1 MAPAD
6 FAKWWKRFRR
16 TRETEELHETA
27 RRLRRKLGRVR
38 VADRPAFLAQLFE
51 VLLGQERAYG
61 IALFVLEGLTDPAY
75 LGEVA
80 RNLAPLPGLQSDDE
94 ESHLSDLV
102 RVLAAV
108 DDDDLLPPVRSYLLD
123 RPIGPHWPSV
133 PWALWPHRKE
143 LFAAAWSRFFA
154 QGDPDPWNVTLIIK
168 SFLTEPE
175 AIGVVREVLAAEA
188 EPRWN
193 ALREALLRQA
203 GLVGWLSP
211 DQREALNEVI
221 S

>member
-1 MAPAD
+1 LAPAD
-6 FAKWWKRFRR
+6 FAKWWKRFRK
-16 TRETEELHETA
+16 TRKAEEPHETA
-27 RRLRRKLGRVR
+27 RRLRRKLRRVR
-38 VADRPAFLAQLFE
+38 VAERPAFVAQLFE
-51 VLLGQERAYG
+51 VLLRQERAYG
-61 IALFVLEGLTDPAY
+61 IALFVLEGLTDPVY
-75 LGEVA
+75 LADVA
-80 RNLAPLPGLQSDDE
+80 RNLAPLPELQPDDE

-108 DDDDLLPPVRSYLLD
+108 DNDDLLPPVRAYLLE

-143 LFAAAWSRFFA
+143 LFATAWSRFFA
-154 QGDPDPWNVTLIIK
+154 HGDTDAWNVTLIIK

-175 AIGVVREVLAAEA
+175 AIGVVREVLAAET
-188 EPRWN
+188 EPRWS

-211 DQREALNEVI
+211 DQREALNKVI